1 MSEQPP
7 PDQTLTS
14 LTSHLDALEAVL
26 APLEAK
32 PWSDTTDRLSTLER
46 TKMDVLGAYLIN
58 DLIWI
63 YMKMKGIDPAK
74 HEVTSELERIKVYYG
89 KVSSAEGKE
98 ERKPSRSTMLIF
110 LTLGAARP
118 QIDQAAARRFVSNS
132 LPRAQHLPQTN
143 SAELAARQAAY
154 IAAEQDAENT
164 LRRFGK
170 ASRFRHIQD
179 EGSVKL
185 VPGDAR
191 DLEDEDVMMA
201 SAEQGQQQAED
212 FLKAFEGEMQ
222 AQDKGAQR

>member
-63 YMKMKGIDPAK
+63 YLKMKGIDPAK

-89 KVSSAEGKE
+89 KISSAEGKE
-98 ERKPSRSTMLIF
+98 EP
-110 LTLGAARP
+110 RP

-164 LRRFGK
+164 LRRLGK

-191 DLEDEDVMMA
+191 DLEDEDVMMD

-212 FLKAFEGEMQ
+212 FLKTLEGEMQ
-222 AQDKGAQR
+222 ASDKGAQR

>member
-1 MSEQPP
+1 MSEHPP

-74 HEVTSELERIKVYYG
+74 HEVTAELERIKVYYG
-89 KVSSAEGKE
+89 KISSAEGKE
-98 ERKPSRSTMLIF
+98 E
-110 LTLGAARP
+110 ARP
-118 QIDQAAARRFVSNS
+118 RIDQAATRRFVSNS
-132 LPRAQHLPQTN
+132 LPRAQHLPLTN

-222 AQDKGAQR
+222 A